1 MKNQDD
7 SRKSQIKS
15 ILATNFKEKG
25 RDSKRISWGESKV
38 MQYQKGTNTA
48 IIEEVNE
55 SMQTVNYQPP
65 LNNGPNEVKKNEI
78 NNNKPNN
85 YLDYTYPTG
94 QQDLNKYIGNDKQY
108 ITETN
113 LTNKA
118 AVKEKSLGMDQLKD
132 LISKKKDTNLIG
144 KPQEDSAIKPPRL
157 TLNLNEI
164 LNKSDQSF
172 SSKEKEEIIKKK
184 KTNRLTINLKET
196 LELLNNDDSSD
207 GSTDHYKYDPKNFF
221 NTSSKRIQSSS
232 KISLSPIMMDKEKL
246 IYDVCNSSA
255 TKKLEYGDKLM
266 NNIQTDEEDIK
277 INTKEDK
284 VEIINNKSNN
294 NNNNDKLI
302 INNKDIEEI
311 KAEMPRKTI
320 LYKDNFSEIMEVDEG
335 NYSKAS
341 EDTPEFPNVTQSINK
356 ESMKLNRETIDLN
369 QAIQIQKNVLD
380 SENNSIIS
388 GNLTPSL
395 KNNLLFSSFKKNKN
409 IDDVSN
415 KYNNLNKQPLPQTL
429 NKLFSPLKNNIN
441 SDANNTNQIV
451 SPIRDK
457 KSFNYESIIKEKD
470 VKMRINSL
478 LKIMEGINLN
488 KEKELSENNE
498 QIIVLTENAKEL
510 NKRKESYLKEKADLE
525 LKLEEII
532 QKENSLREKIDIY
545 STIAQTT
552 GFSVLNTE
560 NNTLRIQ
567 ILKYI
572 TIEFVFKTFTRK
584 LCLNHDYSF
593 EMKKANFSF
602 NDSVIKGMKN
612 DIKKEIFN
620 LYDDLIHFVLNLNKN
635 SESSIKI
642 NFAGLVDLVKKLIK
656 YSSFII
662 YLSKC
667 LSIACVVSESATLT
681 LKKQN
686 SIVNTI
692 GNLKLNFI
700 NTQGIM
706 VGFNLEIE
714 IFNCFYGIKLTDVPM
729 ENISHQKMNDQEL
742 HKLMNLINDV
752 KNYLN
757 NNHKHIFRLRDF
769 INNIPNYLYK

>member
-7 SRKSQIKS
+7 SKKSQIKS

-55 SMQTVNYQPP
+55 SMQTVNYKPP
-65 LNNGPNEVKKNEI
+65 FNTGPNEIKKNET
-78 NNNKPNN
+78 NNIKPNN
-85 YLDYTYPTG
+85 NLNYSYPTS
-94 QQDLNKYIGNDKQY
+94 QQDLNRYISDEKQY

-113 LTNKA
+113 LINKA
-118 AVKEKSLGMDQLKD
+118 AVKEKSVGMDQLKD
-132 LISKKKDTNLIG
+132 LISKKKDTNLNG

-164 LNKSDQSF
+164 LNKSDQSS
-172 SSKEKEEIIKKK
+172 SSKEKEVIIKKK

-196 LELLNNDDSSD
+196 LELLNNEDSSD
-207 GSTDHYKYDPKNFF
+207 ESTDHYKYDPKNFF

-255 TKKLEYGDKLM
+255 TRKLEYGDKLM
-266 NNIQTDEEDIK
+266 NNIKTVEEDIK
-277 INTKEDK
+277 MNTLNDKEDK
-284 VEIINNKSNN
+284 LENINN
-294 NNNNDKLI
+294 NNNNDRLI
-302 INNKDIEEI
+302 INNKEIEEI
-311 KAEMPRKTI
+311 KAEIPRKSI

-341 EDTPEFPNVTQSINK
+341 EDTPEFPNVTQSIKKDNTN
-356 ESMKLNRETIDLN
+356 LNRETIDLN

-380 SENNSIIS
+380 SENNSVVS

-409 IDDVSN
+409 IDNVSS

-429 NKLFSPLKNNIN
+429 NKLFSPLKNNVN
-441 SDANNTNQIV
+441 NEANDNNQIV

-470 VKMRINSL
+470 VKLRINSL

-532 QKENSLREKIDIY
+532 QKENSLRERIDIY

-560 NNTLRIQ
+560 NNTLSIQ

-572 TIEFVFKTFTRK
+572 TINFVFKTFTRK
-584 LCLNHDYSF
+584 LCLNNDYNF
-593 EMKKANFSF
+593 ELKKVNFSF
-602 NDSVIKGMKN
+602 SNSILNGMKN
-612 DIKKEIFN
+612 DVKKEIFN
-620 LYDDLIHFVLNLNKN
+620 IYDELIHFVFNLNKN
-635 SESSIKI
+635 SDSSIRI
-642 NFAGLVDLVKKLIK
+642 NFAGLIDLVKKLIK

-667 LSIACVVSESATLT
+667 LSISCVVSESASLT
-681 LKKQN
+681 LQKQN
-686 SIVNTI
+686 SIINMI
-692 GNLKLNFI
+692 ANLKLNFI
-700 NTQGIM
+700 NRQGIV

-714 IFNCFYGIKLTDVPM
+714 IFNCFYGIKLIDVPM
-729 ENISHQKMNDQEL
+729 DNISHQKMSDQEL

-752 KNYLN
+752 KNYFN
-757 NNHKHIFRLRDF
+757 NNSKQIFKLRDF
-769 INNIPNYLYK
+769 INNIPNYIYK

>member
-7 SRKSQIKS
+7 SKKSQIKS

-55 SMQTVNYQPP
+55 SMQTVNYKPP
-65 LNNGPNEVKKNEI
+65 FNTGPNEIKKNET
-78 NNNKPNN
+78 NNIKPNN
-85 YLDYTYPTG
+85 NLNYSYPTS
-94 QQDLNKYIGNDKQY
+94 QQDLNRYISDEKQY

-113 LTNKA
+113 LINKA
-118 AVKEKSLGMDQLKD
+118 AVKEKSVGMDQLKD
-132 LISKKKDTNLIG
+132 LISKKKDTNLNG
-144 KPQEDSAIKPPRL
+144 KPQEDSAIKP
-157 TLNLNEI
+157 
-164 LNKSDQSF
+164 
-172 SSKEKEEIIKKK
+172 
-184 KTNRLTINLKET
+184 
-196 LELLNNDDSSD
+196 LNNEDSSD
-207 GSTDHYKYDPKNFF
+207 ESTDHYKYDPKNFF

-255 TKKLEYGDKLM
+255 TRKLEYGDKLM
-266 NNIQTDEEDIK
+266 NNIKTVEEDIK
-277 INTKEDK
+277 MNTLNDKEDK
-284 VEIINNKSNN
+284 LENINN
-294 NNNNDKLI
+294 NNNNDRLI
-302 INNKDIEEI
+302 INNKEIEEI
-311 KAEMPRKTI
+311 KAEIPRKSI

-341 EDTPEFPNVTQSINK
+341 EDTPEFPNVTQSIKKDNTN
-356 ESMKLNRETIDLN
+356 LNRETIDLN

-380 SENNSIIS
+380 SENNSVVS

-409 IDDVSN
+409 IDNVSS

-429 NKLFSPLKNNIN
+429 NKLFSPLKNNVN
-441 SDANNTNQIV
+441 NEANDNNQIV

-470 VKMRINSL
+470 VKVRINSL

-532 QKENSLREKIDIY
+532 QKENSLRERIDIY

-560 NNTLRIQ
+560 NNTLSIQ

-572 TIEFVFKTFTRK
+572 TINFVFKTFTRK
-584 LCLNHDYSF
+584 LCLNNDYNF
-593 EMKKANFSF
+593 ELKKVNFSF
-602 NDSVIKGMKN
+602 SNSILNGMKN
-612 DIKKEIFN
+612 DVKKEIFN
-620 LYDDLIHFVLNLNKN
+620 IYDELIHFVFNLNKN
-635 SESSIKI
+635 SDSSIRI
-642 NFAGLVDLVKKLIK
+642 NFAGLIDLVKKLIK

-667 LSIACVVSESATLT
+667 LSISCVVSESASLT
-681 LKKQN
+681 LQKQN
-686 SIVNTI
+686 SIINMI
-692 GNLKLNFI
+692 ANLKLNFI
-700 NTQGIM
+700 NRQGIV

-714 IFNCFYGIKLTDVPM
+714 IFNCFYGIKLIDVPM
-729 ENISHQKMNDQEL
+729 DNISHQKMSDQEL

-752 KNYLN
+752 KNYFN
-757 NNHKHIFRLRDF
+757 NNSKQIFKLRDF
-769 INNIPNYLYK
+769 INNIPNYIYK